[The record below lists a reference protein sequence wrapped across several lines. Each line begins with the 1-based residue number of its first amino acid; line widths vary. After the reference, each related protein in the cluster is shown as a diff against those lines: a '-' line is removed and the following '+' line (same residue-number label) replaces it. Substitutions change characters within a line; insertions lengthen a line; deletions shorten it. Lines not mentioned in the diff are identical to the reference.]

1 MKHELNGARLHIA
14 TGGLEFDSTKPVLLF
29 LHGSG
34 QSHLTWVL
42 QSRYFAHRGYAVLA
56 PDLPGHGLSD
66 GDPLTSIADMADWVD
81 SLLDSLGVA
90 SATLVAHSQGVLVAL
105 EAAKRHPQRV
115 GALSVDILGRER
127 VATRVEGDV
136 LYDPTNERMKV

>member
-14 TGGLEFDSTKPVLLF
+14 TGGLDFDHTRPVLLF

-56 PDLPGHGLSD
+56 PDMPGHGLSD
-66 GDPLTSIADMADWVD
+66 GDPLTSIAEMADWVD
-81 SLLDSLGVA
+81 ALLDSLGVA
-90 SATLVAHSQGVLVAL
+90 SATLVAHS
-105 EAAKRHPQRV
+105 RHWR
-115 GALSVDILGRER
+115 
-127 VATRVEGDV
+127 
-136 LYDPTNERMKV
+136 